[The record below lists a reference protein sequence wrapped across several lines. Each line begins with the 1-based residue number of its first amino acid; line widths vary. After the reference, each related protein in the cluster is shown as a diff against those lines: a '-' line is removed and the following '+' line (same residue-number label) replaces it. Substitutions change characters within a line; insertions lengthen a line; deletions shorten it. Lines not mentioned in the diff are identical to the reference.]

1 MTERSLRPLGAS
13 TESGPVPSLV
23 TRLVALGR
31 SKAFELRQ
39 RWLGGDFDE
48 RVSLL
53 QERYSGARFD
63 PLGLDL
69 LAFERAARITAFFH
83 RAYFR
88 TEVHGIDNL
97 PEGRMLIVANHSGQI
112 PIDAAIL
119 GATLFFDAAEP
130 RVLRAMI
137 DRWAGELPFVS
148 TFFARLG
155 SIVGSRSNAER
166 LLQRNE
172 AVLVF
177 PEGMRGI
184 SKPFP
189 RRYRLLP
196 FSHGF
201 IRIALATET
210 PIVPCAVVGAEE
222 QYVSIGT
229 SRTLARLLGVPVFPL
244 VPQMLLPLGQLPL
257 PTKYRIHFGE
267 PLRFAGRADEP
278 ESRIAHKVFMV
289 EKAVQALLDEGLRRR
304 RGIFA

>member
-1 MTERSLRPLGAS
+1 MTERSLRPLGE
-13 TESGPVPSLV
+13 TEQSEPAPSLV
-23 TRLVALGR
+23 SRVLELGR
-31 SKAFELRQ
+31 AKSYELRQ
-39 RWLGGDFDE
+39 RWLGGDFE
-48 RVSLL
+48 ARLSELRG
-53 QERYSGARFD
+53 RYAGARFD

-69 LAFERAARITAFFH
+69 LTFERAARLTAFFH

-119 GATLFFDAAEP
+119 GATLFFDAARP

-155 SIVGSRSNAER
+155 SIVGSRGNAER
-166 LLQRNE
+166 LLERNE

-184 SKPFP
+184 AKPFP

-201 IRIALATET
+201 VRIALATQT
-210 PIVPCAVVGAEE
+210 PIVPCAVIGAEE
-222 QYVSIGT
+222 QYVSVGT

-244 VPQMLLPLGQLPL
+244 VPQLLLPFGQLPL

-267 PLRFAGRADEP
+267 PLHFSGNRDEP
-278 ESRIAHKVFMV
+278 ESRVAHKVFMV
-289 EKAVQALLDEGLRRR
+289 EKAVQSLLDEGLRRR
-304 RGIFA
+304 RGVFV